1 MGHVDHG
8 KTSVL
13 DVLRSANV
21 VSGEFGGITQH
32 IGAYQMK
39 AKITN

>member
-21 VSGEFGGITQH
+21 VSGNLVELLNILVLIKLKVNQ
-32 IGAYQMK
+32 I
-39 AKITN
+39 N